1 MPNAIMF
8 VSESLELYRELCKA
22 LQDVAPLIPTLKLM
36 TYELDLSIV
45 NKGAA
50 VGRCD
55 CAASNCCSYEGLTE
69 YLAGMTTGVFA
80 AGAGGTGRPVH
91 STSEWF

>member
-22 LQDVAPLIPTLKLM
+22 LQDVAPLIPTPQVD
-36 TYELDLSIV
+36 DLLIRLEHRQPR
-45 NKGAA
+45 GAA

-55 CAASNCCSYEGLTE
+55 CAASNCCSYE
-69 YLAGMTTGVFA
+69 A
-80 AGAGGTGRPVH
+80 PH
-91 STSEWF
+91 